1 MPHPLIGL
9 HATLGEIGIFAFLLV
24 FVELLNPS
32 ELRIKRAKIASLIG
46 LTFFILSWII
56 GGYYYVSFYGTD
68 VKPVIKEGP
77 QPWAHSIVMEAKEH
91 IFLFLPF
98 LAVIASLLIMNVR
111 VNETKKLKSIL
122 KLSALIIITGFMM
135 ALMGY
140 VISTGFRG
148 ALEVMHIK

>member
-9 HATLGEIGIFAFLLV
+9 HATLGEIGIFAFLWV